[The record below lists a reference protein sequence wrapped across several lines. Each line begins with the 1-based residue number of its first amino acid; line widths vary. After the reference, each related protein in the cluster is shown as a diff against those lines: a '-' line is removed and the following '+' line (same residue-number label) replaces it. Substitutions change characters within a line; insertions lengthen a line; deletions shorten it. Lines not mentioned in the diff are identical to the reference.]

1 MSPDTH
7 PAVANLGS
15 GVSSID
21 LADFIGQL
29 AERARRRVIT
39 IGETQY
45 GGQIQKF
52 ETLSPEKIFDELL
65 DEVADGIAYLAMASI
80 HAMAIRN
87 QSRGVRGDDQ
97 E

>member
-1 MSPDTH
+1 MSPDKH
-7 PAVANLGS
+7 PAVLGLGS
-15 GVSSID
+15 GVSSVD

-39 IGETQY
+39 IGESQY

-80 HAMAIRN
+80 HALALKRESYRIP
-87 QSRGVRGDDQ
+87 G
-97 E
+97 ETE

>member
-1 MSPDTH
+1 MSPDKH
-7 PAVANLGS
+7 PAVLGLGS
-15 GVSSID
+15 GVSSVD

-39 IGETQY
+39 IGESQY

-87 QSRGVRGDDQ
+87 QSGRVRGDA

>member
-1 MSPDTH
+1 MSPQNH
-7 PAVANLGS
+7 PAVLNLGA

-45 GGQIQKF
+45 GGAIQKF
-52 ETLSPEKIFDELL
+52 ETMNPETIFDELL

-80 HAMAIRN
+80 HALAVRR
-87 QSRGVRGDDQ
+87 QSVPVRGDDQ